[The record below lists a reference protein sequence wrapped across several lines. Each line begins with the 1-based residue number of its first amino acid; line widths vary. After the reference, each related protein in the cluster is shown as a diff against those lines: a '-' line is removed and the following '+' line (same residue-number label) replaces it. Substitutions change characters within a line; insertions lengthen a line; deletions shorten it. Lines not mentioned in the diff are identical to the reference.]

1 MPKAREY
8 RFEQRSGGRGAVIR
22 IGPTG
27 GKRVI
32 NVYTDQGAAQRVVD
46 TLNSLKHLEA

>member
-8 RFEQRSGGRGAVIR
+8 QFEQRSGGRGAVIR

-27 GKRVI
+27 GKRLI
-32 NVYTDQGAAQRVVD
+32 NVYTDQDVAWRIVQA
-46 TLNSLKHLEA
+46 LNAVKDKEA

>member
-8 RFEQRSGGRGAVIR
+8 QFEQRSGGRGAVIR

-27 GKRVI
+27 GKRLI
-32 NVYTDQGAAQRVVD
+32 NVYKNQDVAQELVD
-46 TLNSLKHLEA
+46 LLTKIKHLEA